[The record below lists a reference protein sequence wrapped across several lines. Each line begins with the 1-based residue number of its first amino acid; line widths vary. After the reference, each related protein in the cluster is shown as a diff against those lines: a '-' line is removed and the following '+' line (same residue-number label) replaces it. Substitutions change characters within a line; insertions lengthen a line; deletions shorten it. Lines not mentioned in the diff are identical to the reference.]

1 MKRLAV
7 LSLVAVV
14 GMGVV
19 AGCSRAPSS
28 STGGVS
34 AAPAGGMMHGDG
46 KMKDA
51 PMAGGMMADDKMAS
65 PKMADPKMAS
75 GPMMKDEKMLKT
87 DEAK

>member
-7 LSLVAVV
+7 LSLVAAV

-51 PMAGGMMADDKMAS
+51 PMAGGMMADDKMA
-65 PKMADPKMAS
+65 DPKMAS
-75 GPMMKDEKMLKT
+75 GPMMKDEKMMKT

>member
-1 MKRLAV
+1 MKRLTV
-7 LSLVAVV
+7 LSLVAAV

-51 PMAGGMMADDKMAS
+51 PMAGGMMANDKMAS

-75 GPMMKDEKMLKT
+75 GPMMKDEKMMKT